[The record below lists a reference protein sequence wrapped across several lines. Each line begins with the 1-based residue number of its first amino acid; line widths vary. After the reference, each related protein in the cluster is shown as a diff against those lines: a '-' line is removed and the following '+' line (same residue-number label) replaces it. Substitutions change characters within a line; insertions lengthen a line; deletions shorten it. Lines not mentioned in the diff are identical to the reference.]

1 MYTSRDAWSV
11 HWDCHPVPSV
21 CLFAARSA
29 GSEGSS
35 VVRAS
40 DSWSKVPGSGPR
52 RIGERIFCSTFN
64 FLCWLFFRCPFR
76 NTPVIPQWHVKD
88 PGHSAKSA
96 GGRLQLNTHAPYLCG
111 FEGGDT
117 KLVHGW
123 MVYTELAPRRQQF
136 HAAPATQQPNS
147 AISTLRR
154 WILKTRAI
162 KRIQSLIQNH
172 MQHECSESAREQKL
186 ALFKSDK

>member
-96 GGRLQLNTHAPYLCG
+96 GGRLQLNTHAPYIPMRLWMKWHC
-111 FEGGDT
+111 

-123 MVYTELAPRRQQF
+123 MVYTEPALRRQQF
-136 HAAPATQQPNS
+136 HMAPVTQKPNT
-147 AISTLRR
+147 AVGTPFQ
-154 WILKTRAI
+154 WIFK
-162 KRIQSLIQNH
+162 
-172 MQHECSESAREQKL
+172 MQTTKECSHSFRITCNMSAVSLLENRN
-186 ALFKSDK
+186 